1 MNPYLSTLALSAMP
15 AIGSYIGGLL
25 AEFIPPSKSN
35 LSLTLHAAAGII
47 LSVVGVEIMPE
58 MLAADPPWLIFL
70 AFVGGGGFFILMRRA
85 IKFFQKRSK
94 NSETQSSSAWVIS
107 VGVGI
112 DLFSDGLMVG
122 TSSTIAFSLAV
133 MVALGH
139 VLANIPTGMAAISS
153 FKQGKTS
160 ALFRQILS
168 ASFIFPPVIGA
179 TLGYWVVVGQ
189 PEVIKFMLLAF
200 TAGILTTLVVENM
213 VPEASEYEK
222 ENYQET
228 LCFVGVFAFVALLST
243 YLG

>member
-25 AEFIPPSKSN
+25 SEFIPPSKGN

-47 LSVVGVEIMPE
+47 LSVVGVEIMPQI
-58 MLAADPPWLIFL
+58 LAADPPWLIFL
-70 AFVGGGGFFILMRRA
+70 AFVMGGGFFILMRRG
-85 IKFFQKRSK
+85 INFFQKNTDK
-94 NSETQSSSAWVIS
+94 SEKQSSAWVIFFAI
-107 VGVGI
+107 GV

-122 TSSTIAFSLAV
+122 TSSTIAFSLAL
-133 MVALGH
+133 MVAVGH
-139 VLANIPTGMAAISS
+139 ILANIPTGMAAISS
-153 FKQGKTS
+153 FKQIKTS
-160 ALFRQILS
+160 ALFRQMLS

-189 PEVIKFMLLAF
+189 PELIKFMLLAF

-222 ENYQET
+222 ESYQET
-228 LCFVGVFAFVALLST
+228 LCFVGGFALIALLGT
-243 YLG
+243 YLK

>member
-1 MNPYLSTLALSAMP
+1 MNPFLSTLALSAMP
-15 AIGSYIGGLL
+15 AVGSYIGGLL
-25 AEFIPPSKSN
+25 SEFIPPSKGN

-47 LSVVGVEIMPE
+47 LSVVGVEIMPQ

-70 AFVGGGGFFILMRRA
+70 AFVGGGGFFILMRRG
-85 IKFFQKRSK
+85 IKFFQKRTKKSAK
-94 NSETQSSSAWVIS
+94 QSSAWVIS
-107 VGVGI
+107 AAVAI

-122 TSSTIAFSLAV
+122 TSSTIAFSLAL
-133 MVALGH
+133 MVAVGH
-139 VLANIPTGMAAISS
+139 ILANIPTGMAVISS
-153 FKQGKTS
+153 FKHSKTS
-160 ALFRQILS
+160 ALFRQSVS

-179 TLGYWVVVGQ
+179 TLGYWLVMGQ

-213 VPEASEYEK
+213 VPEASEHEK

-228 LCFVGVFAFVALLST
+228 LCFVGGFAFVALLST

>member
-15 AIGSYIGGLL
+15 AIGSYLGGLL
-25 AEFIPPSKSN
+25 SEFIPPSKGN

-47 LSVVGVEIMPE
+47 LSVVGVEIMPQ

-70 AFVGGGGFFILMRRA
+70 AFVVGGGFFILMRRG
-85 IKFFQKRSK
+85 IKILQKRSK
-94 NSETQSSSAWVIS
+94 NSPKQSSAWVLS
-107 VGVGI
+107 LAVGI

-122 TSSTIAFSLAV
+122 TSSTIAFSLAL
-133 MVALGH
+133 MVAVGH
-139 VLANIPTGMAAISS
+139 VLANIPTGMAVISS
-153 FKQGKTS
+153 FKQSKTS
-160 ALFRQILS
+160 ALFRQFLS

-179 TLGYWVVVGQ
+179 TLGYWIVMGQ

-213 VPEASEYEK
+213 VPEASEHEK

-228 LCFVGVFAFVALLST
+228 LCFVGGFAFVALLST

>member
-1 MNPYLSTLALSAMP
+1 MNPYLSTVVLSAMP

-47 LSVVGVEIMPE
+47 LSVVGVEIMPQ

-70 AFVGGGGFFILMRRA
+70 AFVLGGGFFILMRKG
-85 IKFFQKRSK
+85 IKLFQKRSK
-94 NSETQSSSAWVIS
+94 KSEKQSSAWVIS
-107 VGVGI
+107 VAVGV

-122 TSSTIAFSLAV
+122 TSSTIAFSLAL
-133 MVALGH
+133 MVAVGH
-139 VLANIPTGMAAISS
+139 VLANIPTGIAAISS
-153 FKQGKTS
+153 FKQIKTS
-160 ALFRQILS
+160 ALFRQMLS

-213 VPEASEYEK
+213 VPEASEHEK

-228 LCFVGVFAFVALLST
+228 LCFVGGFAFVALLST

>member
-1 MNPYLSTLALSAMP
+1 MNLFLSTLALSAMP
-15 AIGSYIGGLL
+15 AIGSYIGGLFS
-25 AEFIPPSKSN
+25 EIIPPSKGN
-35 LSLTLHAAAGII
+35 LSLTLHAAAGVI

-70 AFVGGGGFFILMRRA
+70 AFVLGGGFFILMRRG
-85 IKFFQKRSK
+85 IKFFQKNSK
-94 NSETQSSSAWVIS
+94 HSPKQSSAWVIS
-107 VGVGI
+107 LAVAI

-122 TSSTIAFSLAV
+122 TSSTIAFSLAL
-133 MVALGH
+133 MVAVGH
-139 VLANIPTGMAAISS
+139 VLANIPTGMAVVSS
-153 FKQGKTS
+153 FKQSKTS
-160 ALFRQILS
+160 ALFRQVLS

-213 VPEASEYEK
+213 VPEATEYEK

-228 LCFVGVFAFVALLST
+228 LCFVVGFAFVALLST

>member
-1 MNPYLSTLALSAMP
+1 MNPYLSALALSAMP

-25 AEFIPPSKSN
+25 AEFIPPSKGN

-47 LSVVGVEIMPE
+47 LSVVGVELMPQ
-58 MLAADPPWLIFL
+58 MLAADTPWLVFL
-70 AFVGGGGFFILMRRA
+70 AFVGGGGFFILMRRG
-85 IKFFQKRSK
+85 IKLFQKRMK
-94 NSETQSSSAWVIS
+94 KSEGQSSAWVIFLAAA
-107 VGVGI
+107 V

-122 TSSTIAFSLAV
+122 TSSTIAFSLAL
-133 MVALGH
+133 MVSIGH
-139 VLANIPTGMAAISS
+139 VLANIPTGLAAISS

-160 ALFRQILS
+160 PLMRQVLS

-179 TLGYWVVVGQ
+179 TLGYWIVVGQ
-189 PEVIKFMLLAF
+189 AVIFKYILLAF

-228 LCFVGVFAFVALLST
+228 LCFVGSFAFIALIST
-243 YLG
+243 YLK

>member
-25 AEFIPPSKSN
+25 SEFIPPSKGN

-47 LSVVGVEIMPE
+47 LSVVGVEIMPQ

-70 AFVGGGGFFILMRRA
+70 AFVFGGGFFILMRRG
-85 IKFFQKRSK
+85 IKFFQKRSNK
-94 NSETQSSSAWVIS
+94 SEQQSSAWVIFLA
-107 VGVGI
+107 VGV

-133 MVALGH
+133 MVAIGH
-139 VLANIPTGMAAISS
+139 VMANIPTGMAAISS
-153 FKQGKTS
+153 FKQSKTS
-160 ALFRQILS
+160 ALFRQMLS

-213 VPEASEYEK
+213 VPEATEYEK

-228 LCFVGVFAFVALLST
+228 LCFVVGFAFVALLST

>member
-25 AEFIPPSKSN
+25 SEFIPPSKGN
-35 LSLTLHAAAGII
+35 LSLTLHGAAGII
-47 LSVVGVEIMPE
+47 LSVVGVEIMPQ

-70 AFVGGGGFFILMRRA
+70 AFVMGGGFFILMRRG
-85 IKFFQKRSK
+85 INYFQKHTNK
-94 NSETQSSSAWVIS
+94 SEKQSSAWVIFLA
-107 VGVGI
+107 VGV

-122 TSSTIAFSLAV
+122 TSSTIAFSLAL
-133 MVALGH
+133 MVAIGH
-139 VLANIPTGMAAISS
+139 ILANIPTGIAAISS
-153 FKQGKTS
+153 FKQIKTS
-160 ALFRQILS
+160 ALFRQMLS

-189 PEVIKFMLLAF
+189 PELIKFMLLAF
-200 TAGILTTLVVENM
+200 TAGILTTIVVENM
-213 VPEASEYEK
+213 VPEATENEK

-228 LCFVGVFAFVALLST
+228 LCFVGGFAFIALIGT